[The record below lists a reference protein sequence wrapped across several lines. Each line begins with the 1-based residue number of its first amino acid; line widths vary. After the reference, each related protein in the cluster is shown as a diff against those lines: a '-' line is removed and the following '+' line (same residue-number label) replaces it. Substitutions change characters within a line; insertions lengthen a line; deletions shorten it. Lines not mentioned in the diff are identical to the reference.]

1 MLHMFFVKEYVTY
14 VDDEIFVTCIDD
26 SFNYF
31 WWE

>member
-14 VDDEIFVTCIDD
+14 VDDEIFATCIDD
-26 SFNYF
+26 YF